1 MLKFINIIN
10 LAVIHRLTFELG
22 EGLCLMT
29 GETGA
34 GKSIIVDALGF
45 LLGRRGGA
53 ELVRTG
59 ERLAVIEGGFEL
71 AGETKKAVEDLL
83 QGTGLAQISEDE
95 ILIRREINV
104 SGQSRIFI
112 NDRRV
117 TNATLRQLQPFLVE
131 ILGQGEHFVLTS
143 RQSHLDMLDNFA
155 GSRELL
161 AKTSEAFKKWR
172 RAVESLNELRR
183 VGAERERLADYL
195 RFQLAEIEKVNPK
208 PGEEAHLLA
217 EKSLLVNVERVFEL
231 CSAGFAELYEN
242 DDSISSKLGAVRK
255 QLQDLA
261 VIDRRVEALQGMLES
276 ASALLSEVADGL
288 RGLGEGINY
297 TEGRLE
303 EIENRLDEIQR
314 CKRKFGKEFEELL
327 GLKEELGEQLERL
340 TSQEKDEEALGREV
354 SSSRAEYLGAA
365 RRLSK
370 KRLEAIPLLEKRVT
384 EQLRHLALE
393 SARFEVEFE
402 TFFASEKSGAQTRT
416 RVEAGELKGSEAS
429 DELLSQ
435 TGGDRAVFLFT
446 ANRGED
452 ARPLDRV
459 ASGGELSRLMLA
471 LRTVCLD
478 RKNGTGQSSAGV
490 TLIFDEVDAGI
501 GGKTAEAVGLR
512 LRQLAERQ
520 QVLCVTHQPQ
530 IARFAEHHFVVT
542 KEVEHGRTLTRVRE
556 LGELERVGE
565 LARMIG
571 GAEDI
576 EEARATAKWMLENNP
591 SAPRSRGRRAV

>member
-22 EGLCLMT
+22 EGLCLLT

-71 AGETKKAVEDLL
+71 AGETKKAVEELL
-83 QGTGLAQISEDE
+83 QSVGVAHKPDE
-95 ILIRREINV
+95 ELLIRRELNV

-117 TNATLRQLQPFLVE
+117 TNATLRDLQPFLVE

-143 RQSHLDMLDNFA
+143 RHSHLDMLDNFA

-161 AKTSEAFKKWR
+161 TKTSEAFKRWR
-172 RAVESLNELRR
+172 RAVESLSELRR
-183 VGAERERLADYL
+183 VGAERERLSDYL
-195 RFQLAEIEKVNPK
+195 RFQLAEIEKVDPK
-208 PGEEAHLLA
+208 VGEEGHLLA

-231 CSAGFAELYEN
+231 CSAGFGELYEN

-255 QLQDLA
+255 QLQELA
-261 VIDRRVEALQGMLES
+261 GIDRRVEALQGMLES
-276 ASALLSEVADGL
+276 ASALLSEVAEGL
-288 RGLGEGINY
+288 RSLGEGINY

-303 EIENRLDEIQR
+303 EIENRLAEIQR
-314 CKRKFGKEFEELL
+314 CKRKFGKEFDELI

-340 TSQEKDEEALGREV
+340 TSQEKDEEELGREV
-354 SSSRAEYLGAA
+354 SKSRAEYLGAA

-370 KRLEAIPLLEKRVT
+370 KRHEAIPLLEKRVT

-393 SARFEVEFE
+393 NARFEVRAES
-402 TFFASEKSGAQTRT
+402 FFKPEKSDIASGAG
-416 RVEAGELKGSEAS
+416 VEAGVST
-429 DELLSQ
+429 DEGAPDEMLSQ
-435 TGGDRAVFLFT
+435 TGADRVMFLFS
-446 ANRGED
+446 ANKGEV
-452 ARPLDRV
+452 ARPLNKV

-471 LRTVCLD
+471 LRTVCLGG
-478 RKNGTGQSSAGV
+478 KNGAGRGNAGV
-490 TLIFDEVDAGI
+490 TLIFDEIDAGI

-512 LRQLAERQ
+512 LRQLAESQ

-542 KEVEHGRTLTRVRE
+542 KEVEGGRTLTSVRE
-556 LGELERVGE
+556 LGEEERVGE

-576 EEARATAKWMLENNP
+576 KAARATAKWMLENNP
-591 SAPRSRGRRAV
+591 GAPGAKGSRAV